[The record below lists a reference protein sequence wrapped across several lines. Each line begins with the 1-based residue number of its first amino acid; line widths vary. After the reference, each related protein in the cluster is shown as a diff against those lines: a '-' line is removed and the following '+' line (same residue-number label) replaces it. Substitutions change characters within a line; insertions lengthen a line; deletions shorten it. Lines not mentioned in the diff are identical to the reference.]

1 MGKTRNTRQKEL
13 ITKEISAFDILFT
26 AEDIHRRVRQK
37 HPKIGLATIYRS
49 LHELSVSGSIHRF
62 RHGRTVVYSSQTNSD
77 AHFTCERCG
86 QVVHIDVSSLDLS
99 KAISAKSGQ
108 SICHFQLD
116 VFGVCE
122 RCMKKKPDRS
132 SL

>member
-13 ITKEISAFDILFT
+13 IAGEIATREVLFT
-26 AEDIHRRVRQK
+26 AEELHLQIQRK

-49 LHELSVSGSIHRF
+49 LHELSASGSIHRF
-62 RHGRTVVYSSQTNSD
+62 RHGRTVVYSSRTNSD

-86 QVVHIDVSSLDLS
+86 QTVHIDVSSLDLS
-99 KAISAKSGQ
+99 KAISAKSGR

-116 VFGVCE
+116 VFGICE
-122 RCMKKKPDRS
+122 SCRKKE
-132 SL
+132 